1 MSPEQANVLRS
12 AFMDT
17 TKLETGCTRK
27 VIRAIPED
35 GKSYKPDPKSRPA
48 DELAWHIATTEIWF
62 FDLILA
68 GKPDLTTEQPA
79 CPPTIDAIL
88 SWYEKNYSD
97 RLDKLK
103 NLPAEKLAVTV
114 SLGGM
119 DLTAVAYLNF
129 LNVHSAHHRGQLS
142 TYLRPMGSKV
152 PSIYG
157 GSADEPYQGA

>member
-1 MSPEQANVLRS
+1 MLPEQAKVLLEV
-12 AFMDT
+12 FMDT
-17 TKLETGCTRK
+17 AKLETECTRR

-35 GKSYKPDPKSRPA
+35 RKSYKPDPKARSA
-48 DELAWHIATTEIWF
+48 DELAWHIATSEIWF

-68 GKPDLTTEQPA
+68 GKPDLTNQQPA
-79 CPPTIDAIL
+79 CPPTVDAIL

-103 NLPAEKLAVTV
+103 NLPADKLSVKV
-114 SLGGM
+114 PLGGM
-119 DLTAVAYLNF
+119 ELSAVAYLNF

-157 GSADEPYQGA
+157 GSADEPYRSA

>member
-1 MSPEQANVLRS
+1 MSPEQAKVLLKV
-12 AFMDT
+12 FMDT
-17 TKLETGCTRK
+17 AKIETETTRK

-35 GKSYKPDPKSRPA
+35 RKSYKPDPKARSA
-48 DELAWHIATTEIWF
+48 DELAWHLATAEIWF

-79 CPPTIDAIL
+79 CPPTIDAIF

-103 NLPAEKLAVTV
+103 NLPADKLTV
-114 SLGGM
+114 LVLLGSM
-119 DLTAVAYLNF
+119 ELPVVAYLN
-129 LNVHSAHHRGQLS
+129 LLSVHSAHHRGQLS

-157 GSADEPYQGA
+157 GSADEPYQSA